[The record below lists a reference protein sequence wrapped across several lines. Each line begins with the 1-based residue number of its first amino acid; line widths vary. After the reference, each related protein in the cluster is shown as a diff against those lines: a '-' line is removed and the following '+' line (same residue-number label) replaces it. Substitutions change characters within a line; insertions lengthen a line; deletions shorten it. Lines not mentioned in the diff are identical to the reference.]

1 MKKITN
7 TEEANHYY
15 SKVNE
20 LVDKYIQEWKV
31 KPTEVKNYFRK
42 NMKSFLERNGLSD
55 VEGIE
60 RVVNDVVTHRVHMEL
75 DKVMKFENFRIDE
88 NVLALGHAT
97 IQHERILADYYSTS
111 MGHIEVVDEN
121 MHVYRIEEF
130 GKKVISII
138 FSDEELDKVYKNIED
153 KVIEDNKHKVLSIG
167 DVDGIKIDNIKIWLS
182 EVINEDA
189 FRTQFKSKVDKD
201 ALIVIIK
208 QIVQKS
214 QSIPVNFANDRL
226 QYKGESK
233 GYHIWEIR

>member
-97 IQHERILADYYSTS
+97 IQHEKILSDYYSTS
-111 MGHIEVVDEN
+111 MGHIEVVDEG

-130 GKKVISII
+130 GKKVVAII
-138 FSDEELDKVYKNIED
+138 FSEEELDKVYKNIED
-153 KVIEDNKHKVLSIG
+153 AVLEDNKHKVLSIG
-167 DVDGIKIDNIKIWLS
+167 DVEGVKIDNIKIWLS
-182 EVINEDA
+182 EIINEDA
-189 FRTQFKSKVDKD
+189 FRAQFKARVDKD
-201 ALIVIIK
+201 ALVVIIK

-214 QSIPVNFANDRL
+214 QSIPVNFSNDRL
-226 QYKGESK
+226 QYKGENK